1 MAIKHE
7 RLRYQKN
14 KMSYL
19 LALGGLVFNCLY
31 MVKLLADPDI
41 VPDIHVGIDV
51 IINIVF
57 LLFVFLGAEK
67 LKVYSKVW
75 CFIVAGIGL
84 INFLRILYLPKRLLT
99 LATPQILLGDFNL
112 MALYLLIS
120 GGLLIAAAVVGFLK
134 CNRLAQIVKAAD
146 AQEEAK

>member
-14 KMSYL
+14 KTSYI

-31 MVKLLADPDI
+31 MVKLLGDPDI

-67 LKVYSKVW
+67 LKVYNKIW
-75 CFIVAGIGL
+75 CFIVTGIGL
-84 INFLRILYLPKRLLT
+84 INFARIFYLPRRLLT
-99 LATPQILLGDFNL
+99 METPQILQGDFNL
-112 MALYLLIS
+112 MTIYLIIS
-120 GGLLIAAAVVGFLK
+120 GVLLIAASVFGYFQ
-134 CNRLAQIVKAAD
+134 CMRLAEIVKAAE

>member
-1 MAIKHE
+1 MIKHE

-14 KMSYL
+14 SLSYL

-41 VPDIHVGIDV
+41 VPDIHVGVDV
-51 IINIVF
+51 VVNIVF

-67 LKVYSKVW
+67 LKVYNKTWSYL
-75 CFIVAGIGL
+75 VAGIGL
-84 INFLRILYLPKRLLT
+84 INFARIFYLPTRLLN
-99 LATPQILLGDFNL
+99 LETPQILQSDFNL

-120 GGLLIAAAVVGFLK
+120 GGLLLAAAVVCYFK
-134 CNRLAQIVKAAD
+134 CLRLASIVKAAD
-146 AQEEAK
+146 QQEGVQ